1 MLNTE
6 QIKRMSQQTTQ
17 IKATVGINSRQD
29 VKSLSWLLEVFIST
43 TGIEKKGEGMD
54 VPWI

>member
-1 MLNTE
+1 
-6 QIKRMSQQTTQ
+6 MSQQTTQ

-54 VPWI
+54 VPWK